1 MTYRAYRKNGKK
13 TGLITDMASAMRGPV
28 QPQPTAPGRTRVPG
42 PARTQPLLGGKSKP
56 RGGEILS
63 VLGYTVNPNMVAN
76 FQRDVQI
83 VGKAGLLNL
92 PNLNVNNNYDSL
104 TQKAYLVISRIM
116 KESGRPLT
124 DWIAIVKKAQ
134 HGASRGAGKLRMS
147 TRPPGDVRP
156 SSPRD
161 PVVRTPG
168 PVLTPMPTTPHGGAR
183 AAPSTGSA
191 RKRVPNRTGNPAGY
205 NNRLFRN
212 NRKILK
218 ALNALGYKVKSL
230 GKTKQD
236 MMAIKK
242 FQEDF
247 NRCSRR
253 FSFKW
258 GTVSV
263 NGMVS
268 PDTLRALEIALV
280 FVRQRQKKMRMR
292 GLNRTMAQCWQR
304 CCKRSK
310 TATGSEKAFAATR
323 RRRRSGNPF
332 NQGLPGRSRNK
343 FYAGGISMP
352 LPPVRHPGMDLKPMP
367 RRKFYAGQD

>member
-13 TGLITDMASAMRGPV
+13 TGLTTDMASITRGPV
-28 QPQPTAPGRTRVPG
+28 QPLPAAPGVRN
-42 PARTQPLLGGKSKP
+42 
-56 RGGEILS
+56 LS
-63 VLGYTVNPNMVAN
+63 
-76 FQRDVQI
+76 R
-83 VGKAGLLNL
+83 
-92 PNLNVNNNYDSL
+92 
-104 TQKAYLVISRIM
+104 
-116 KESGRPLT
+116 
-124 DWIAIVKKAQ
+124 
-134 HGASRGAGKLRMS
+134 S

-161 PVVRTPG
+161 MAVRPSGPG
-168 PVLTPMPTTPHGGAR
+168 PMPMPTTPHGGTRVAR
-183 AAPSTGSA
+183 SAGGA

-218 ALNALGYKVKSL
+218 GFAALGYRVKSL

-280 FVRQRQKKMRMR
+280 FVRQRQKKMAMR
-292 GLNRTMAQCWQR
+292 GLRRSMAQCWQR
-304 CCKRSK
+304 CCRRAKMAGKGRALSSTKRGRRGRRK
-310 TATGSEKAFAATR
+310 GRMAGEGFGR
-323 RRRRSGNPF
+323 RRGRGPGVNPVLRSSGS
-332 NQGLPGRSRNK
+332 GEW
-343 FYAGGISMP
+343 GGVI
-352 LPPVRHPGMDLKPMP
+352 VHG
-367 RRKFYAGQD
+367 

>member
-236 MMAIKK
+236 
-242 FQEDF
+242 F